1 MSTNPFLKQNKKAE
15 KPIEIFVSEN
25 FIDEKDNPIPF
36 VLKIIS
42 SEEADLISETCMEP
56 VIDPQTR
63 RKIGQEINQK
73 RFQMELLVKSIVE
86 PDLEDEELQKSYGAH
101 NAFDCLQKMLNFKE
115 KANLIRTFDKEFESS
130 EQKSENSE
138 TETKNE

>member
-25 FIDEKDNPIPF
+25 FIDEKGKPVPF

-42 SEEADLISETCMEP
+42 SEEADLISDTCIEP

-63 RKIGQEINQK
+63 RKVGQEVNQK
-73 RFQMELLVKSIVE
+73 RLQQELLVKSIVT
-86 PDLEDEELQKSYGAH
+86 PDLEDKETQDSWGAH
-101 NAFDCLQKMLNFKE
+101 NSVDLLNKMLNMKE
-115 KANLIRTFDKEFESS
+115 KAALIKAFDKEFESS
-130 EQKSENSE
+130 EQKSEKSE